1 MHRVVPMA
9 EEHLE
14 GFRAVIDSVAR
25 ERRYIGFLEAPPLE
39 DMRRFVASGR
49 AAGCPQFVALAED
62 QVVGWADV
70 SIKPRPVMKHSGV
83 FGMGVIDAFRG
94 KGIGTSLIDAA
105 LKAARAMSLTRVEL
119 TVRADN
125 EPARR
130 LYEKFGFEIEGTCRR
145 HFRVDGRDYD
155 SYLMAVLY

>member
-39 DMRRFVASGR
+39 EMKRFVAGNL
-49 AAGCPQFVALAED
+49 AAGSPQFVALAED
-62 QVVGWADV
+62 RVVGWADV
-70 SIKPRPVMKHSGV
+70 SIKSRPVMRHSGV

-94 KGIGTSLIDAA
+94 KGIGMALIDAA
-105 LKAARAMSLTRVEL
+105 LKAARAKALTRVEL
-119 TVRADN
+119 TVRTDN
-125 EPARR
+125 ERARR
-130 LYEKFGFEIEGTCRR
+130 LYERFGFEIEGTCRR
-145 HFRVDGRDYD
+145 HFRVDGKDYD